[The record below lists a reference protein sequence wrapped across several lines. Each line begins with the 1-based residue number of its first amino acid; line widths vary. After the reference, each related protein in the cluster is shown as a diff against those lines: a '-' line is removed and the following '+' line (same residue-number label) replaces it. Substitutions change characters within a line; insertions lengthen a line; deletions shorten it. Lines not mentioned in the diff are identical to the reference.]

1 MAIPFLPPSC
11 IIPRFSLRSN
21 RKKAA
26 DRTPDEFHANMFS
39 GSLSFNRL
47 LLSHWDKFTEKVQ
60 SEVKPTKINGH
71 ELDLATI
78 VAVARW
84 LSIAFDIFISR
95 V

>member
-1 MAIPFLPPSC
+1 MLEESQAKM
-11 IIPRFSLRSN
+11 SLLN
-21 RKKAA
+21 L
-26 DRTPDEFHANMFS
+26 
-39 GSLSFNRL
+39 SLNGV

-60 SEVKPTKINGH
+60 SEVKHTRINGH

-84 LSIAFDIFISR
+84 LSIAFDILTSR